1 LRRRNVIAST
11 AWPSASMGNFS
22 TVAMF
27 VTQPYH
33 HSKNSLATNGK
44 PPYTNA
50 IVQQVY
56 ALG

>member
-1 LRRRNVIAST
+1 
-11 AWPSASMGNFS
+11 MGNFS